1 MSKYD
6 NNAPYIYRS
15 AAGRVPR
22 SSGPPP
28 TRPRWHIRAA
38 AARRRQAGEPSAAWA
53 IALKPTF

>member
-38 AARRRQAGEPSAAWA
+38 AARRRQAWELSAAWA
-53 IALKPTF
+53 LA